1 MVKVTEVSGG
11 GGPEVSSTKTR
22 ASGSCLAAEGVAGLS
37 GTGTEGRRPPQ
48 ARIAL
53 AVNMRSEVA
62 PPTGPREIVP
72 ITEVRS
78 EKREVRSKQ

>member
-1 MVKVTEVSGG
+1 MRGLPVVKVTEVSAG

-22 ASGSCLAAEGVAGLS
+22 ASGSSFGADGVAGLS

-53 AVNMRSEVA
+53 AVNMRSKVA
-62 PPTGPREIVP
+62 PPTGSRDIVP

-78 EKREVRSKQ
+78 EK